1 VRSAP
6 GAPRNRARRVR
17 RRTALVPSRIAAL
30 SPTTP
35 RLAPPPALGRPG
47 PLARLARGLVH
58 RDLARLARGS
68 LRVIDALGETRF
80 GDDDGPAAVLEI
92 HDLRAYGRFVRGG
105 STAAA
110 QAYIDGWWSADDLTA
125 AIRVIVRNIELSD
138 RMESPLARIAMQFAR
153 LGHWLRR
160 NHPRGSRRNIAAHYD
175 LGNELFRLFLDP
187 TLSYSCAVFEREDM
201 TLEEAQIAK
210 LDRVCK
216 KLDLRPGE
224 TLCEIGTGW
233 GGLAL
238 HAARRYGVRVVT
250 TTISREQQREA
261 ERRVREAG
269 LAGRIE
275 VRLEDYRVLRGSFDK
290 LVSIE
295 MIEAVGHRYY
305 PAYFAS
311 LQRLLK
317 PEGLALVQAITI
329 RDDRYE
335 LARRSVD
342 FIQRAIFP
350 GSCIPSI
357 SALLSA
363 ASRASDL
370 RLVHLEDLTPHY
382 VRTLELWRERLLAR
396 AEEAAAQGFGPEF
409 LRAWEYYFCYC
420 AGGFA
425 ERNISDVHLLLARP
439 ANETAPLLTP
449 LESLRPVERERR

>member
-1 VRSAP
+1 VSTTSPRIDSATGAARSRW
-6 GAPRNRARRVR
+6 GAW
-17 RRTALVPSRIAAL
+17 
-30 SPTTP
+30 
-35 RLAPPPALGRPG
+35 
-47 PLARLARGLVH
+47 ARGARALVH
-58 RDLARLARGS
+58 RDLARLQHGS
-68 LRVIDALGETRF
+68 LRVVDALGEARY
-80 GDDDGPAAVLEI
+80 GDEHGPRAELRVL
-92 HDLRAYGRFVRGG
+92 DPRCYGRFVRGG

-110 QAYIDGWWSADDLTA
+110 QAYIDGWWTADDLTA
-125 AIRVIVRNIELSD
+125 LVRVFVRNIALSD
-138 RMESPLARIAMQFAR
+138 RMESPFARLAMQLAR

-160 NHPRGSRRNIAAHYD
+160 NTPRGSRRNIAAHYD
-175 LGNELFRLFLDP
+175 LGNELFSLFLDP

-210 LDRVCK
+210 LDRVCR
-216 KLDLRPGE
+216 KLDLRPGQ
-224 TLCEIGTGW
+224 TLVEIGTGW
-233 GGLAL
+233 GGLAI
-238 HAARRYGVRVVT
+238 HAARRYGARVVT
-250 TTISREQQREA
+250 TTISREQA
-261 ERRVREAG
+261 ELAALRVRAAG
-269 LAGRIE
+269 LEARIE
-275 VRLEDYRVLRGSFDK
+275 VRREDYRALRGSFDK

-317 PEGLALVQAITI
+317 PEGLALIQAITI

-335 LARRSVD
+335 LARRNVD

-357 SALLSA
+357 SALLA
-363 ASRASDL
+363 AAAKASDL

-382 VRTLELWRERLLAR
+382 VRTLELWRERLLSR
-396 AEEAAAQGFGPEF
+396 ADEAAALGFGPEF

-439 ANETAPLLTP
+439 RNERPTLLQP
-449 LESLRPVERERR
+449 LETLQPAGPERR

>member
-1 VRSAP
+1 MSTTLPRLDPATSAE
-6 GAPRNRARRVR
+6 RARW
-17 RRTALVPSRIAAL
+17 
-30 SPTTP
+30 
-35 RLAPPPALGRPG
+35 G
-47 PLARLARGLVH
+47 PWARGARALVH
-58 RDLARLARGS
+58 RDLARLQQGS
-68 LRVIDALGETRF
+68 LRVVDALGENDY
-80 GDDDGPAAVLEI
+80 GDRGGPRAE
-92 HDLRAYGRFVRGG
+92 LRILDPRCYGRFVRGG

-110 QAYIDGWWSADDLTA
+110 QAYIDGWWNADDLTA
-125 AIRVIVRNIELSD
+125 LVRVFVRNISLSD
-138 RMESPLARIAMQFAR
+138 RMESPLARLAMQLAR

-160 NHPRGSRRNIAAHYD
+160 NTPRGSRRNIAAHYD
-175 LGNELFRLFLDP
+175 LGNELFSLFLDP

-210 LDRVCK
+210 LDRICR

-224 TLCEIGTGW
+224 TLVEIGTGW

-250 TTISREQQREA
+250 TTISREQA
-261 ERRVREAG
+261 ELAALRVREAG
-269 LAGRIE
+269 LDSRIE
-275 VRLEDYRVLRGSFDK
+275 VRRQDYRALRGSFDK

-295 MIEAVGHRYY
+295 MIEAVGHRFY

-317 PEGLALVQAITI
+317 PEGLALIQAITI

-335 LARRSVD
+335 LARRNVD

-363 ASRASDL
+363 AAKASDL

-396 AEEAAAQGFGPEF
+396 ADEAAALGFGPEF

-439 ANETAPLLTP
+439 RNERACLLQP
-449 LESLRPVERERR
+449 LETLAPSEAERR